1 VIFYLLLTSLI
12 FTKMK
17 HKSLILALSVM
28 LFTLPNFLR
37 AEEVEIP
44 LNEVV
49 SMTPI
54 PGDDPLDDEG
64 HMGHVPPR
72 PNDFHAVHNGNTLS
86 ITRQNSTI
94 PSAHATV
101 VKVSNGS
108 IVLNQQFT
116 ESLSEQI
123 PASGT
128 YVLHIQT
135 DGGALVGQFMIP

>member
-1 VIFYLLLTSLI
+1 
-12 FTKMK
+12 MK
-17 HKSLILALSVM
+17 QKILALVLGL
-28 LFTLPNFLR
+28 LFTMPTVLL
-37 AEEVEIP
+37 AEEVEIQ

-49 SMTPI
+49 SMTPL
-54 PGDDPLDDEG
+54 PGDDPLDG
-64 HMGHVPPR
+64 PSQSGQNPTR
-72 PNDFHAVHNGNTLS
+72 PGDFHAVHNGNTLS
-86 ITRQNSTI
+86 ITKLNSSI

-123 PASGT
+123 LASGA

>member
-1 VIFYLLLTSLI
+1 
-12 FTKMK
+12 MK
-17 HKSLILALSVM
+17 KLFNILAMSVM
-28 LFTLPNFLR
+28 LFALPNILR

-49 SMTPI
+49 SMTPL
-54 PGDDPLDDEG
+54 PGDDPLDGNDHAG
-64 HMGHVPPR
+64 NVPPR

-86 ITRQNSTI
+86 ITRQNSSI

-123 PASGT
+123 PAGT

>member
-1 VIFYLLLTSLI
+1 
-12 FTKMK
+12 MK

-37 AEEVEIP
+37 AEEVEIQ

-49 SMTPI
+49 SMTPL
-54 PGDDPLDDEG
+54 PGDDPLDGNDHAG
-64 HMGHVPPR
+64 NVPPR
-72 PNDFHAVHNGNTLS
+72 PGDFHAVHNGNTLS
-86 ITRQNSTI
+86 ITRQNSSI

-135 DGGALVGQFMIP
+135 DGGALVGQFIIQ

>member
-1 VIFYLLLTSLI
+1 
-12 FTKMK
+12 MK

-37 AEEVEIP
+37 AEEVEIQ

-49 SMTPI
+49 SMTPL
-54 PGDDPLDDEG
+54 PGDDPLDGNDHAG
-64 HMGHVPPR
+64 NVPPR

-86 ITRQNSTI
+86 ITRQNSSI

-116 ESLSEQI
+116 ESLLEQI

>member
-1 VIFYLLLTSLI
+1 
-12 FTKMK
+12 MK
-17 HKSLILALSVM
+17 KLFNILAMSAM
-28 LFTLPNFLR
+28 LFTLPNLLR

-49 SMTPI
+49 SMIPL

-72 PNDFHAVHNGNTLS
+72 PTDFHASRNGSSLS
-86 ITRQNSTI
+86 IQKLNSSI

-123 PASGT
+123 PAGT

-135 DGGALVGQFMIP
+135 DGGALVGQFIVQ

>member
-1 VIFYLLLTSLI
+1 
-12 FTKMK
+12 MC
-17 HKSLILALSVM
+17 AM
-28 LFTLPNFLR
+28 LFAMPSMLR

-49 SMTPI
+49 SMTPL
-54 PGDDPLDDEG
+54 PGDDPLDDPIQSPG
-64 HMGHVPPR
+64 DPPR
-72 PNDFHAVHNGNTLS
+72 PGDFRAVHNGNTLS
-86 ITRQNSTI
+86 IIKRNSSI

-123 PASGT
+123 PASGA

-135 DGGALVGQFMIP
+135 DGGALVGQFIIQ

>member
-1 VIFYLLLTSLI
+1 MKKQILALALGLI
-12 FTKMK
+12 FTMPF
-17 HKSLILALSVM
+17 A
-28 LFTLPNFLR
+28 LR

-44 LNEVV
+44 LSEVV
-49 SMTPI
+49 SMTPL
-54 PGDDPLDDEG
+54 PGDNPLDDSNQTPKI
-64 HMGHVPPR
+64 PPT
-72 PNDFHAVHNGNTLS
+72 PTDFRASRNGNSLS
-86 ITRQNSTI
+86 IQKLNSSI

-116 ESLSEQI
+116 ESLLEQI
-123 PASGT
+123 PASGA

>member
-1 VIFYLLLTSLI
+1 
-12 FTKMK
+12 MK
-17 HKSLILALSVM
+17 HKTLILAMCIM
-28 LFTLPNFLR
+28 LFAMPSILR
-37 AEEVEIP
+37 AEEVEIQ

-49 SMTPI
+49 SMTPL
-54 PGDDPLDDEG
+54 PGDNPLDDSNQSPY
-64 HMGHVPPR
+64 VPPR
-72 PNDFHAVHNGNTLS
+72 PGDFHAVHNGNTLS
-86 ITRQNSTI
+86 ITRQNSSI

-123 PASGT
+123 PAGT

-135 DGGALVGQFMIP
+135 DGGALVGQFIIQ